1 MAGTKGGAWL
11 SKVRVAHYVNQFFA
25 NIGSEDKADVPVG
38 LLEGAVGPG
47 KRLQNLLG
55 DSAEIVVTVYCGD
68 DYFAAHT
75 KEALESILQ
84 IARDYNVKLLVAG
97 PAFASG
103 RFGFACAEVCHAVS
117 SSLGL
122 DCVSGMHPE
131 NPGVGIYK
139 KYMDGKVF
147 ALPTREAVSGMED
160 ALSRMAQSVSKLA
173 AGLALGRPS
182 IEGYIPRGFRRD
194 EMVDKSGVERA
205 VDMLLNKI
213 AGRPFTTEIAV
224 ESLEKTPVAPRIVN
238 LAGACLALAT
248 TSGVLPQGNPD
259 GFKGYGN
266 NQWRKY
272 SIAKLDTMKNAGW
285 DVMHSGY
292 NSASMRDNPNYGV
305 PLDIC
310 QELAR
315 DGAFARLFPYF
326 YMTSGCNG
334 AIPIME
340 RIGRE
345 MVANMKAEGVDAALL
360 VST

>member
-1 MAGTKGGAWL
+1 M
-11 SKVRVAHYVNQFFA
+11 SRVRVVHYMNQFFA

-38 LLEGAVGPG
+38 LVEGAVGPG

-117 SSLGL
+117 SSLGM
-122 DCVSGMHPE
+122 DCVTGMHPE
-131 NPGVGIYK
+131 NPGVGTYK
-139 KYMDGKVF
+139 QYMDRNVF
-147 ALPTREAVSGMED
+147 AFPTGEAVSGMED
-160 ALSRMAQSVSKLA
+160 ALSKMSQSVSKLA
-173 AGLALGRPS
+173 AGLAIGPPS
-182 IEGYIPRGFRRD
+182 IGGYIPRGFRRD
-194 EMVDKSGVERA
+194 EVVDKSGVERA

-213 AGRPFTTEIAV
+213 AGRPFTSEIAV
-224 ESLEKTPVAPRIVN
+224 ESLEKIPVAPRIIN
-238 LAGACLALAT
+238 FTSACLALAT

-259 GFKGYGN
+259 GFKAYGN

-272 SIAKLDTMKNAGW
+272 SIAKLDTMKNTGW
-285 DVMHSGY
+285 DVLHSGY
-292 NSASMRDNPNYGV
+292 NNAFMRDNPNFGV
-305 PLDIC
+305 PLDVC

-326 YMTSGCNG
+326 YMTSGCNA
-334 AIPIME
+334 AIPIMQ